1 MRNIFVSALA
11 AACALA
17 LVPLA
22 AQADSVQYGTSGDWA
37 LFRNSDGGQV
47 YSCHATVSA
56 GGGAALLFEH
66 SAAYTVIGFKTARS
80 NAQNGN
86 TQVQVVF
93 NGDPGTAQL
102 LDMPHGPEWR
112 GYQSSNSEPDG
123 VLDLFANANSV
134 SFIYDVPG
142 QGLETATFSLRGS
155 NAATKSIYDCAQ
167 NPQAAQAVTPAP
179 AAPRSLQWADNP
191 TGKLSL
197 DMLTAGTMPDGMVV
211 FVCGAY
217 YNGGFHTGMT
227 GMWTSESC
235 NIGYGGQEQRIAPY
249 QVLMGQGNWQAF
261 TGAVPGNAVE
271 GGFEANGAKLYICR
285 GTYNNMLLA
294 GKFRPGFSGCNV
306 GDSGQEIAVFPFDLL
321 TF

>member
-1 MRNIFVSALA
+1 MRNIFAAPFAAALALALMPVSAL
-11 AACALA
+11 
-17 LVPLA
+17 
-22 AQADSVQYGTSGDWA
+22 ADSVQYDTAGNWA
-37 LFRNSDGGQV
+37 LFRNSEGGQV
-47 YSCHATVSA
+47 YGCHATVSA

-66 SAAYTVIGFKTARS
+66 NANYTVIGFKTARS
-80 NAQNGN
+80 NAPNGN

-102 LDMPHGPEWR
+102 LEMPHGPEWR

-123 VLDLFANANSV
+123 VLDLFANASSV

-142 QGLETATFSLRGS
+142 QGLETATFSLNGS

-167 NPQAAQAVTPAP
+167 NPQAA
-179 AAPRSLQWADNP
+179 PRSFQWVDNP
-191 TGKLSL
+191 SGKLSL
-197 DMLTAGTMPDGMVV
+197 DMLSAGTMPDGMVV
-211 FVCGAY
+211 FVCGAP

-227 GMWTSESC
+227 GMWTNESC
-235 NIGYGGQEQRIAPY
+235 NIGYGGQEQRVAPY
-249 QVLMGQGNWQAF
+249 QVMMGQGNWQTF

-285 GTYNNMLLA
+285 GTHENMLLA